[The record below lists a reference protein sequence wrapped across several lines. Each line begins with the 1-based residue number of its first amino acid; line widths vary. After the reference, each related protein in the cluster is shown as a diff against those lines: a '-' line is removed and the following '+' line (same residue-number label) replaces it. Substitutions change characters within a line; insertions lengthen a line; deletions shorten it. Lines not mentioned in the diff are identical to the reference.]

1 MKGEVHMHRN
11 GQPQSRVTILRGGVE
26 ITFRGYLNDKT
37 CPICKQQW
45 PAADFLKEIKIDDGR
60 RYLVFG
66 PTCQY
71 CERPIKPFP
80 ADLHGA
86 RLKDSFVDDR
96 GRRGWFQRTKAGTFG
111 PELPLSRMT
120 LRQTADGVWRPQPK
134 LDRKRAHARSEDDRW
149 LNS

>member
-1 MKGEVHMHRN
+1 MHRN
-11 GQPQSRVTILRGGVE
+11 GQGFTILRGGVE
-26 ITFRGYLNDKT
+26 ITFRHYLDDKT
-37 CPICKQQW
+37 CPRCKLKW
-45 PAADFLKEIKIDDGR
+45 PAGDFLKELKYEDGR

-66 PTCQY
+66 RTCQR
-71 CERPIKPFP
+71 CEPPTKPFP

-96 GRRGWFQRTKAGTFG
+96 GQRRGWFQRNKAGTFG

-134 LDRKRAHARSEDDRW
+134 LDRRRAE
-149 LNS
+149 LIGG